1 MKVLSFILAVLLSAS
16 TSFSANAQALLPDK
30 RAFRAHVEFLADDL
44 LEGRET
50 GSRGYDIAAKYVASQ
65 FALNGAVPMGDRNG
79 ESEGGS
85 RSYLQAIPFRA
96 SNLDLTSPVLE
107 LRAKDGSVE
116 RWTFT
121 EDYYAFS
128 SLHKTEDAVT
138 APLVYVGHGI
148 VAPRF
153 GIDDYAGL
161 DVKGKLVVMLAG
173 SPNVL
178 PSEEG
183 AHYASGLL
191 KRDMARARGAVGIIS
206 LQTPVSEMVFPFV
219 LGKQYLGSTR
229 YAWLD
234 RQGQPGRFPAD
245 MSPGASLSMKAA
257 DKLLARAGTT
267 LADVVAAAHD
277 KKPPARLDFGAT
289 AHIAQKSVLKDV
301 TSSNVVA
308 VIPGSDPV
316 LKDEYV
322 VFMAH
327 LDHIGISTQPGLKP
341 GDDRI
346 NNGALDNA
354 TGIATLIEAARIFAS
369 GTEKPKRSIMLL
381 AVTGEE
387 KGLVG
392 SDYFALFPTVEKAKI
407 AAVINLDMPLLLF
420 DFRDVIAFGIEQSTM
435 DGPTKRAAEKNGL
448 SLTPD
453 PWPNQR
459 IFTRSDQYSFVREGI
474 PAIYLTLGIHSRQK
488 DGEGQTVFNT
498 FMQKYYHRPTDDLSL
513 PIHWDAAVRFV
524 QLNVD
529 ICREIANAPERPKW
543 RPGNFFADTFGSQ
556 KK

>member
-1 MKVLSFILAVLLSAS
+1 MKVLPITLAALFSISAS
-16 TSFSANAQALLPDK
+16 LSVVAQSLLPDK
-30 RAFRAHVEFLADDL
+30 RAYRAHVEFLADDL

-65 FALNGAVPMGDRNG
+65 FALNGAAPMGDVRKDG
-79 ESEGGS
+79 T
-85 RSYLQAIPFRA
+85 RDYLQIIPFRA
-96 SNLDLTSPVLE
+96 SNLDWTSPVVE

-116 RWTFT
+116 RWVFT
-121 EDYYAFS
+121 EDYYASS
-128 SLHKTEDAVT
+128 SLHKIEDSVT

-148 VAPRF
+148 IAPRF

-161 DVKGKLVVMLAG
+161 DVKGKLVVMLIG
-173 SPNVL
+173 SPNSL

-183 AHYASGLL
+183 AHFSSGLL
-191 KRDMARARGAVGIIS
+191 KRDLARARGAVGIIS
-206 LQTPVSEMVFPFV
+206 MQTPSSELVIPFV
-219 LGKQYLGSTR
+219 LGKQHFSSTR

-234 RQGQPGRFPAD
+234 GKGQPGRFPAD
-245 MSPGASLSMKAA
+245 MSPGTSLSLKAA

-267 LADVVAAAHD
+267 LADIVAAAND
-277 KKPPARLDFGAT
+277 KKPPARLDFGVT

-301 TSSNVVA
+301 PSSNVVA

-354 TGIATLIEAARIFAS
+354 TGVATLLEAARIFAS

-381 AVTGEE
+381 AVTAEE
-387 KGLVG
+387 KGLAG

-435 DGPTKRAAEKNGL
+435 DGPTRRAVEKNGL
-448 SLTPD
+448 SLTSD
-453 PWPNQR
+453 PWPSQR
-459 IFTRSDQYSFVREGI
+459 TFTRSDQYSFVREGI
-474 PAIYLTLGIHSRQK
+474 PAIFLTLGIHSRQK
-488 DGEGQTVFNT
+488 DGEGQTMFNT
-498 FMQKYYHRPTDDLSL
+498 FMQKHYHRPSDEVTL
-513 PIHWDAAVRFV
+513 PIQWDAAMRFV

-529 ICREIANAPERPKW
+529 IGREIANATERPKW
-543 RPGNFFADTFGSQ
+543 RPGNFFADTFGAG
-556 KK
+556 K